1 LKLLKWRTL
10 REKLNEKE
18 SGEAQIQLNSKIQGL
33 GPNFIAKIEIE
44 NMSEK
49 PLYDLSI
56 VLSYGED
63 SLQILK
69 PPKAI
74 KMLPPL
80 TPVLK
85 EL

>member
-1 LKLLKWRTL
+1 
-10 REKLNEKE
+10 
-18 SGEAQIQLNSKIQGL
+18 
-33 GPNFIAKIEIE
+33 
-44 NMSEK
+44 MSEK

-69 PPKAI
+69 PPKVI